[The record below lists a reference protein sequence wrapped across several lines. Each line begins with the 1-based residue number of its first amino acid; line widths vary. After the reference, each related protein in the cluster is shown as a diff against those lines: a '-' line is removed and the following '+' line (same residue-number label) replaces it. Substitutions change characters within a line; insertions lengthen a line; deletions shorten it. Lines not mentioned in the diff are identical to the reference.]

1 MAKANTDK
9 DQADNLAKS
18 TKEQLNKS
26 ISSANTL
33 LAKLTDKDNTIQQ
46 AKTELEKEVQ
56 KADQAVASNNTAS
69 MQSAK
74 SSLDAKVT
82 EITKKLETFNKDK
95 DVKFKELE
103 KTRKDIDEFIN
114 TNKTNPNY
122 STLISELTSKRDSKN
137 SVTNSS
143 NKSDIE
149 TANTELK
156 QALAKANTD
165 KDQADNLAKST
176 KEQLNK
182 SISSANTLLAK
193 LTDKDNTIQQAKT
206 ELEKEV
212 QKANQAV
219 ASNNTVSMQ
228 SAKSSLDTKVT
239 EITKKLETFNK
250 DKEAKF
256 NELKK
261 TRSQIQ
267 EFINT
272 NKNNPNYSELISQL
286 TSKRDSK
293 NSVTNSSNKSD
304 IETAN
309 TELKQA
315 LAKANTD
322 KDQADNLAKST
333 KEQLNKSISSANT
346 LLAKLTDKDNTIQQ
360 AKTELEKEVQKAN
373 QAIKSNNT
381 ASMQSAKKSLD
392 AKVTEITK
400 KLETFN
406 KDKDAKFKELEQT
419 RKDIDEFIKQI
430 ENDPQTK
437 KNYQNIVKNLKDK
450 KAEKN
455 SITFSNNKKEIQ
467 DANKSLQDELN
478 NAKITKKG
486 ITDFYNSKKQ
496 LEDLIKTDD
505 AKKVGTTEADT
516 ILDHYKNISDASKN
530 EEIKQATQ
538 KINDIK
544 KIIETK
550 IQEKKRNEFSQ
561 FEQIKNE
568 LQSFI
573 NKDLKDQK
581 YNSIRTKIE
590 NKINGVSSINKNS
603 KIQDIENAK
612 KQLEPAKNEFEKIIN
627 NIKKFNSQK
636 QKVEEKLKFLDT
648 KDIGTSGSLSNK
660 NKDIKAIFQGFINE
674 IEKELINKKA
684 DDKAKD
690 ECINKIDFLDKAL
703 ISRYEGILK
712 AAYKFFDDTS
722 TQNNQTEKNEFFDNL
737 SNNLV
742 DQKVF
747 DQLEKMNMPHF
758 EEFYNTFYNKGNAPL
773 KPDGNPNYN
782 DPKYLEEIRKQN
794 ELEGPAVKW
803 SAFDDIL
810 ENAFVRTLQTS
821 FIKKCE
827 NLFSHKTEEYYGTIN
842 RKLNVYNIDI
852 YSKTGRADANDLD
865 LRNKDKIFKG
875 YKDVIFEFSTENVPG
890 RWQKNFKGLAKWDG
904 AKNRYRFVG
913 IVSIYSNYEYNLV
926 ISTKGENYKKT
937 FSWEYKLGSN
947 DKGQNYNPIIIDRIS
962 GIN

>member
-1 MAKANTDK
+1 
-9 DQADNLAKS
+9 
-18 TKEQLNKS
+18 S

-56 KADQAVASNNTAS
+56 KANQAVASNNTAS

-103 KTRKDIDEFIN
+103 QTRKDIDEFIN
-114 TNKTNPNY
+114 TNKTNPDY

-137 SVTNSS
+137 SITNSS

-165 KDQADNLAKST
+165 KDQADNLAKSA
-176 KEQLNK
+176 KEQLNN
-182 SISSANTLLAK
+182 SVSSANTLLAK

-219 ASNNTVSMQ
+219 ASNNTASMQ
-228 SAKSSLDTKVT
+228 SAKS
-239 EITKKLETFNK
+239 
-250 DKEAKF
+250 
-256 NELKK
+256 
-261 TRSQIQ
+261 
-267 EFINT
+267 
-272 NKNNPNYSELISQL
+272 
-286 TSKRDSK
+286 
-293 NSVTNSSNKSD
+293 
-304 IETAN
+304 
-309 TELKQA
+309 
-315 LAKANTD
+315 
-322 KDQADNLAKST
+322 
-333 KEQLNKSISSANT
+333 
-346 LLAKLTDKDNTIQQ
+346 
-360 AKTELEKEVQKAN
+360 
-373 QAIKSNNT
+373 
-381 ASMQSAKKSLD
+381 SLD

-674 IEKELINKKA
+674 IEKELINKNA

-690 ECINKIDFLDKAL
+690 ECINKIIFLDKAL
-703 ISRYEGILK
+703 ISRYEGILNV
-712 AAYKFFDDTS
+712 AYKFFGDTS

-737 SNNLV
+737 RNNLV

-747 DQLEKMNMPHF
+747 DQLEKMNMNHF
-758 EEFYNTFYNKGNAPL
+758 EDFYNTFYNKGNAPL

-782 DPKYLEEIRKQN
+782 DPKYLEEINKQN

-810 ENAFVRTLQTS
+810 DAAFVRTAQTS
-821 FIKKCE
+821 FENKCK
-827 NLFSHKTEEYYGTIN
+827 NLFNDHKKDDERYGTIN
-842 RKLNVYNIDI
+842 KTLNVYDIDI

-875 YKDVIFEFSTENVPG
+875 HEYVTFKFSTENVPG

-904 AKNRYRFVG
+904 SKNRYRFVG
-913 IVSIYSNYEYNLV
+913 IVSINLKYEYNLI
-926 ISTKGENYKKT
+926 ISTKGENYKKPL
-937 FSWEYKLGSN
+937 SLEYKLGSN
-947 DKGQNYNPIIIDRIS
+947 NKGQNYNPIIIDKIS